1 MAPLS
6 PTLGIRAQSANE
18 IWHVDTTIIRL
29 LDGSRADLHAVID
42 HFSRR
47 ILAWNVAASFEPAIT
62 AQLLRDACA
71 NPTTGQPTVLVDGGV
86 ENFNPAV
93 NEVVESGILTRV
105 LAQTELDFSN
115 SMIES
120 FWRILKHQWLFLNT
134 LDTVATVEKLVT
146 FYVEQHNTHMPHSAF
161 QGQTPDEMFFGTED
175 DIPTQLQESR
185 IAARESRMKWN
196 RAQTCQAC
204 EELVAISC

>member
-1 MAPLS
+1 MGLDWSAVDDVVQTVSLVMWRKRDQFDPDTAWGQKTQ
-6 PTLGIRAQSANE
+6 PTGKHRAA
-18 IWHVDTTIIRL
+18 
-29 LDGSRADLHAVID
+29 ADLKTRSGLYVDRRLWPASHAQ
-42 HFSRR
+42 
-47 ILAWNVAASFEPAIT
+47 P
-62 AQLLRDACA
+62 AQLVRNGC
-71 NPTTGQPTVLVDGGV
+71 GGIK
-86 ENFNPAV
+86 AV

-105 LAQTELDFSN
+105 LAQTDIDFSK

-161 QGQTPDEMFFGTED
+161 QGQTPDEMYFGTED
-175 DIPTQLQESR
+175 DIPKQLQESR
-185 IAARESRMKWN
+185 IAARESRMKMN